1 MKNAARLVA
10 SIAIVASMGLG
21 IAALMSSPA
30 RAVDNPCDPTYQMLR
45 GCKAQHGR
53 WDSSCC
59 CCQLH

>member
-1 MKNAARLVA
+1 MKN
-10 SIAIVASMGLG
+10 VASMGLG